1 MVRQSS
7 VSVLL
12 VLPARNMVLLVGGIG
27 GSRRGASIT
36 WALVGVR
43 CCDIMVILLVLFI

>member
-12 VLPARNMVLLVGGIG
+12 VLPARNMVLLVGRDRGVPARGEYDLGFG
-27 GSRRGASIT
+27 GGA
-36 WALVGVR
+36 
-43 CCDIMVILLVLFI
+43 LL